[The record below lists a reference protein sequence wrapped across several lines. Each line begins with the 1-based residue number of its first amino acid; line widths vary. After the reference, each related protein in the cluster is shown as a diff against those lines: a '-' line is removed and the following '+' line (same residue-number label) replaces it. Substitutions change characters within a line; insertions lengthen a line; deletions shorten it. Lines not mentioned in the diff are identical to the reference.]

1 MKLTTF
7 KSAIVL
13 TLLFGVFA
21 VAAKAQAEPMVG
33 AYGDLSVRS
42 KEAKAA
48 AAVAIKKYSA
58 THAKD
63 RVTLVKIL
71 KAEEQVV
78 AGMNYRICMIVK
90 NRKGVRQTVTAV
102 VYRPPNA
109 RMRSTA
115 WDPGSCK
122 DI

>member
-1 MKLTTF
+1 MKLITF
-7 KSAIVL
+7 KSALVL
-13 TLLFGVFA
+13 ALLFGVFA

-42 KEAKAA
+42 KDAKAA
-48 AAVAIKKYSA
+48 AAVAIKTYSS
-58 THAKD
+58 THTKD
-63 RVTLVKIL
+63 RVSLVKIL

-90 NRKGVRQTVTAV
+90 NRKGIRRTVTAV
-102 VYRPPNA
+102 VYRPPNKK
-109 RMRSTA
+109 MRSTA